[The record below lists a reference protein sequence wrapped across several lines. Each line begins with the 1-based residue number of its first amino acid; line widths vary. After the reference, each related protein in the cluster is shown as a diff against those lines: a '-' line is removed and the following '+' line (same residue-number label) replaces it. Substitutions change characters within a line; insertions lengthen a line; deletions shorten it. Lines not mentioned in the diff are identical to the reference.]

1 MDAPIQLWVRN
12 DKGQKFGPLNV
23 SSIELLLDSGAISG
37 RVQVSTDGEHY
48 VFPGR
53 LPGVRVVFPRALWG
67 DTVVP
72 GETIDAEFQRV
83 LVPPPIAVTPVP
95 SSSGSGL
102 RPAQSGPSGL
112 VAGPGATAAA
122 QQRSAYAGSSRSS
135 VGPSVPV
142 IAPVVAAQEM
152 PLLEA
157 EPVLDA
163 ESVDAEPD
171 VEVIELDD
179 GPPSTLTPTPAL
191 VKESTLA
198 SSGSLA
204 ELSPMQLYA
213 SIAAASATGSL
224 TIELSTKS
232 FYVSFKKGVPDDV
245 QSTDSMDSVA
255 SFLMQRKLIPAEQV
269 KEAQKQQAQ
278 YGNDLTAALFGLRM
292 LDPAKAFGQLVDR
305 VKGLL
310 FEALL
315 GQQGAYSWKEGPSAI
330 PLSLP
335 LGDKWGLYLEFVRKT
350 PIGEVRKRM
359 QPFLQQPVLKSG
371 GRIELSAI
379 HLAPQELRAFGLLD
393 GIRSVAALQQMH
405 PQDGDVLVR
414 LVWMLAPLALVSF
427 DATRQS
433 APAAAPV
440 SKTPAPQAQP
450 PTIRP
455 STPPIA
461 VSQPSQ
467 SRANVSSKSVA
478 TPSRGSA
485 VTTPSGVTT
494 RTLSSSQPSA
504 VVRPP
509 EDEKTLVALHKTLLG
524 QNHFDALQI
533 VRTAD
538 AALIRSAYLRFAR
551 LYHPDTNAPGTPE
564 PIAALKASIFAR
576 INEAN
581 RVLSDAALRK
591 EYEAELNVGGTG
603 DKVDVS
609 QIFEAEERF
618 QKGMILVRARK
629 FADAV
634 TMLDAAIAQNG
645 EEPEYFAWRGFA
657 KLFATSD
664 KKQAKVEALKDIEW
678 CMKSNG
684 RIAAAWYFKGF
695 ILKAAGDVAGAKS
708 CFKTCIDLDSRHI
721 DAARELRTLGVR

>member
-53 LPGVRVVFPRALWG
+53 LPGVRMVFPKALWG

-72 GETIDAEFQRV
+72 GDTIDAEFQRV
-83 LVPPPIAVTPVP
+83 LVPPPIAVSGVFSTG
-95 SSSGSGL
+95 SGSGI
-102 RPAQSGPSGL
+102 RPPSSGPSGL

-135 VGPSVPV
+135 VGMVVPS
-142 IAPVVAAQEM
+142 IAPIAPAEEM

-157 EPVLDA
+157 EP
-163 ESVDAEPD
+163 EPEPEPD
-171 VEVIELDD
+171 VEVIELYDSP
-179 GPPSTLTPTPAL
+179 PPSPLTPTPAL
-191 VKESTLA
+191 VKQSVLA
-198 SSGSLA
+198 SSGSLSA
-204 ELSPMQLYA
+204 LSPMQLYA

-255 SFLMQRKLIPAEQV
+255 SFLMQRKLIPVEQV
-269 KEAQKQQAQ
+269 KEAQKQQTQ
-278 YGNDLTAALFGLRM
+278 FGNDLTAALFGLRM

-315 GQQGAYSWKEGPSAI
+315 GQQGTYTWKEGPSAI

-359 QPFLQQPVLKSG
+359 QAFMQQPVLKSG

-379 HLAPQELRAFGLLD
+379 HLAPQELRSFGLLD

-427 DATRQS
+427 DTTRQS

-440 SKTPAPQAQP
+440 SKTPAPQVQ
-450 PTIRP
+450 TQTNRP
-455 STPPIA
+455 STPPIPVPQ
-461 VSQPSQ
+461 VSPS
-467 SRANVSSKSVA
+467 RPNVSSKSVA

-485 VTTPSGVTT
+485 VTTPSGVTS
-494 RTLSSSQPSA
+494 RSLSGSQPSA
-504 VVRPP
+504 VTRPP
-509 EDEKTLVALHKTLLG
+509 EDEKTLAALHKTLQG

-538 AALIRSAYLRFAR
+538 ATHVRSAYLRFAR

-581 RVLSDAALRK
+581 RVLSDAALRA

-634 TMLDAAIAQNG
+634 AMLDIAISQNA

-657 KLFATSD
+657 KLFSTAD

-678 CMKSNG
+678 CLKSNG

-695 ILKAAGDVAGAKS
+695 ILKAAGDANGAKS
-708 CFKTCIDLDSRHI
+708 CFKTCIELDSRHI
-721 DAARELRTLGVR
+721 DAARELRSMGVR